1 MISNFQRNQHFR
13 KVSVNK
19 TFTHVQVQKISDVAA
34 TFRLLF
40 VQCKIAFTLHF
51 QKDVGEYIVVLH
63 CISVFVLKPK
73 INLICFHSLYHSLSF
88 VLPLVVIRYHSL
100 SFIANLFHSLSLI
113 VTHCTTR
120 CNSLYY
126 SLSLVVICCTTRCQ
140 LSLVVI
146 RCHSLYHSLSL
157 VVP

>member
-100 SFIANLFHSLSLI
+100 SFIANLFHSLSL
-113 VTHCTTR
+113 VV
-120 CNSLYY
+120 L
-126 SLSLVVICCTTRCQ
+126 LVVTRSN
-140 LSLVVI
+140 L
-146 RCHSLYHSLSL
+146 LYHSLL
-157 VVP
+157 VVTCCHSLSLLVPLVVTRCPLMYNSSVFL